1 MQCLFIAGIQ
11 SNGSSQIEVG
21 SDGKPIISLSGS
33 SNIFMHLEH
42 FPGTRYKRVLSGKHQ
57 AKSPKLDFSPDIIFN
72 EITDPDSHSVALLN
86 CKKLIS
92 AQGKPVVN
100 HPDAILG
107 TTRDLISANL
117 SGITGL
123 KMPLTVRIK
132 PRNPEQVEAAINAS
146 KLSYPVI
153 FRQAGDHGGV
163 STTLIQSSDEIVEL
177 MNSYALDG
185 RSFYLT
191 QFTDYASND
200 GLYRKYRLVIVG
212 NSLFLRHLIIS
223 DKWLIHANS
232 RVFMAGKPALQQE
245 EEQTLKSFATLL
257 GPKLIKTIS
266 QISARLKL
274 DYYGIDCS
282 INQQGEI
289 LAFEVNANMNI
300 LINPAPAPNIW
311 EPPIAAMKDA
321 ISKLIVQRA
330 GIVSK

>member
-1 MQCLFIAGIQ
+1 MQCVFIAGIQ

-33 SNIFMHLEH
+33 SNIFTHLEH
-42 FPGTRYKRVLSGKHQ
+42 FPGTRYQRVLSGKHQ
-57 AKSPKLDFSPDIIFN
+57 AHIPKMDYSPDVIFN
-72 EITDPDSHSVALLN
+72 EITDPDSHKVALLN
-86 CKKLIS
+86 CKNLIAS
-92 AQGKPVVN
+92 QGKPAVN

-117 SGITGL
+117 SGIAGL
-123 KMPLTVRIK
+123 KTPLTVRIK
-132 PRNPEQVEAAINAS
+132 PRNPEQVEAAIKAS
-146 KLSYPVI
+146 NLSYPVI
-153 FRQAGDHGGV
+153 FRQAGDHGGA
-163 STTLIQSSDEIVEL
+163 STTLLQSSHEIVEL
-177 MNSYALDG
+177 MHSYALDG

-191 QFTDYASND
+191 QFVDYASSD

-223 DKWLIHANS
+223 DNWLIHANS
-232 RVFMAGKPALQQE
+232 RSFMTDKPAMQLE

-282 INQQGEI
+282 IKPQGEI

-311 EPPIAAMKDA
+311 ESPIAGIKNA
-321 ISKLIVQRA
+321 ISRLIVQRA
-330 GIVSK
+330 GIVS